1 MKRKMNQSTLTLI
14 FNGISILA
22 LLLVVTLLFIYS
34 GVSEQLNKAT
44 ENRFELTYNAN
55 RFMNASSYLTNEVRA
70 FAATGNKEHYDNY
83 WNEVNNLKNRDIGV
97 SAMQSIGITKEEQN
111 MIDNMYSISNNLI
124 PLEEKAME
132 NVQNGFM
139 KEAVNYVY
147 GEEYNTSIAKINSL
161 KEQFLEGLNIRT
173 REEVEN
179 LIQDSDYIK
188 IIIISAIFVVGIILI
203 ISMAITKRRVLN
215 PIIKI
220 KNQMVE
226 ISKGNL
232 SVEFP
237 LESDTSEIGMLVES
251 IHKTKEKLKEYI
263 NDIDFKLA
271 QMAKGNMNL
280 TIGNDYVGEFL
291 PIQKAMRQIVNS
303 LNNALSQINI
313 TARQVSEESEKM
325 ALGAQS
331 LSTATEEQSSSVK
344 ELSLNIQEISEQVE
358 QTSKDA
364 GDAKKCSKEA
374 KEQLK
379 MCGNKMESLEEAMG
393 DISKSSQ
400 EIGGIIKTIEDIS
413 FQANILALNAAVE
426 SARAGEA
433 GKGFA
438 VVADEVQSLA
448 YKSSESAKNISR
460 LIKNS
465 IERVQYGE
473 AISADAK
480 EALSTVILSSEKSD
494 EMVERITESAIHQAN
509 SLKQINQGMEQIA
522 YVVQTNMSVAKESA
536 DSAQKLNVQAEELK
550 VSVQKFKLRKK

>member
-1 MKRKMNQSTLTLI
+1 MKRKINQSTLTLI
-14 FNGISILA
+14 LNGISILA
-22 LLLVVTLLFIYS
+22 LLLVVILLFIYS
-34 GVSEQLNKAT
+34 DVNEQLNKAA

-97 SAMQSIGITKEEQN
+97 SAMQKIGITKEEQN
-111 MIDNMYSISNNLI
+111 MIDNMYLISNNLI

-132 NVQNGFM
+132 NVQNGLM
-139 KEAVNYVY
+139 KEAVSYVY
-147 GEEYNTSIAKINSL
+147 GEEYNTSIAEINSI
-161 KEQFLEGLNIRT
+161 KGQFLEGLNIRT
-173 REEVEN
+173 REEVDN

-188 IIIISAIFVVGIILI
+188 ITIISAIFLVGIILI
-203 ISMAITKRRVLN
+203 ISMIVTKRRVLS

-220 KNQMVE
+220 KNQMGE

-232 SVEFP
+232 SMRFP
-237 LESDTSEIGMLVES
+237 LKPDTSEIGMLVDS
-251 IHKTKEKLKEYI
+251 IHTTKDKLKEYI

-271 QMAKGNMNL
+271 QMAQGNMNL
-280 TIGNDYVGEFL
+280 TIGSNYEGEFL
-291 PIQKAMRQIVNS
+291 PIQKAMRQIVSS
-303 LNNALSQINI
+303 LNSALSQINI
-313 TARQVSEESEKM
+313 TANRVSGESEKM

-331 LSTATEEQSSSVK
+331 LSNATEEQSSAVK

-364 GDAKKCSKEA
+364 SDAKKCSKEA

-379 MCGNKMESLEEAMG
+379 MCENKMESLAEAMG

-400 EIGGIIKTIEDIS
+400 EIGGIIKAIEDIS
-413 FQANILALNAAVE
+413 FQTNILALNAAVE

-438 VVADEVQSLA
+438 VVADEVQRLA
-448 YKSSESAKNISR
+448 YKSSESAENISQ

-465 IERVQYGE
+465 IERVKYGE
-473 AISADAK
+473 SISADTK
-480 EALSTVILSSEKSD
+480 EALATVILSSEKSD
-494 EMVERITESAIHQAN
+494 EMVERITESAIHQSN

-522 YVVQTNMSVAKESA
+522 DVVQTNMSVAKESA
-536 DSAQKLNVQAEELK
+536 DSAQKLNVHAEELK
-550 VSVQKFKLRKK
+550 VSVQKFKLREK